1 VTDPQFFNSAIV
13 RVPERLILAR
23 GSWHQISIG
32 VRYGLIEHPKAGPV
46 LIDTGYGFRATTG
59 PRTAMLKLYTALL
72 RPKLLPDT
80 LPLAMLAGKGIAP
93 ADIRLI
99 ILTHF
104 HPDHIAGLKDFPN
117 ARILAHAGAFRQI
130 EAMGALRRLRHGVF
144 AELLPADFSARLV
157 AVEARPTV
165 ALPLGLG
172 DGWDVFGDGT
182 CIALDLPGH
191 AIGHFGLVWPERS
204 PALLYAVDTQ
214 WLSAAVLGARL
225 PRGPGRLIYAD
236 AAAMRGSAE
245 KVQHF
250 AEHGGEVLL
259 CHERL
264 TP

>member
-1 VTDPQFFNSAIV
+1 MTDPQFFNSAIV

-23 GSWHQISIG
+23 GSWRQISIG

-46 LIDTGYGFRATTG
+46 LIDTGYGPRATTG
-59 PRTAMLKLYTALL
+59 PRSAMLKLYTALL
-72 RPKLLPDT
+72 RPQLLPDT
-80 LPLAMLAGKGIAP
+80 LPLAMLAGKGIA
-93 ADIRLI
+93 AEDIRLI

-117 ARILAHAGAFRQI
+117 ARILAKAGAFRQI
-130 EAMGALRRLRHGVF
+130 EAMGALRRLRRGVF
-144 AELLPADFSARLV
+144 VELLPVDFAARLD
-157 AVEARPTV
+157 AIEDRPTV
-165 ALPLGLG
+165 SLPLGLG
-172 DGWDVFGDGT
+172 TGWDIFGDGT

-214 WLSAAVLGARL
+214 WLGAAVLSARL
-225 PRGPGRLIYAD
+225 PRGPARLIYAD
-236 AAAMRGSAE
+236 DAAMRASAE
-245 KVQHF
+245 KVRHF
-250 AEHGGEVLL
+250 VEQGGEVLL